1 MEKRFRL
8 KKEAVQF
15 FSEKLATAIG
25 DYRFWKVYNVDD
37 NALEEVEAV
46 VIEYVQKTSP
56 NTRSLGGWDKDG
68 TELLF
73 TLKFPS
79 MTFYENDKFTK
90 GRSVRELMNR
100 LQVEANSYMLQF
112 LDPNSED

>member
-37 NALEEVEAV
+37 NALEEVEAEIDHE
-46 VIEYVQKTSP
+46 IERVRDMGYTQQKPKERNLFSP
-56 NTRSLGGWDKDG
+56 T
-68 TELLF
+68 T
-73 TLKFPS
+73 
-79 MTFYENDKFTK
+79 
-90 GRSVRELMNR
+90 
-100 LQVEANSYMLQF
+100 
-112 LDPNSED
+112 